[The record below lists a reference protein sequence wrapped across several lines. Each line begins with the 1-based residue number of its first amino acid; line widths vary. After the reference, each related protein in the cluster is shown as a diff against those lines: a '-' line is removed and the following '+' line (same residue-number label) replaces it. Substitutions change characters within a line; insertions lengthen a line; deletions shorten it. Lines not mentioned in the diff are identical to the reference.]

1 MDYQKLFNHMNEE
14 FGLVLLQT
22 EMDTIVN
29 VVNEIQTEELCQ
41 SCVRGSS
48 LGEELLKQHKI
59 RFELEDGAEL
69 PGWAVRKIERWQD
82 DR

>member
-41 SCVRGSS
+41 SCVAGRSEQFYCVSS
-48 LGEELLKQHKI
+48 DSLVHGKPCKEWCGDKHCKVLCKQ
-59 RFELEDGAEL
+59 
-69 PGWAVRKIERWQD
+69 
-82 DR
+82 